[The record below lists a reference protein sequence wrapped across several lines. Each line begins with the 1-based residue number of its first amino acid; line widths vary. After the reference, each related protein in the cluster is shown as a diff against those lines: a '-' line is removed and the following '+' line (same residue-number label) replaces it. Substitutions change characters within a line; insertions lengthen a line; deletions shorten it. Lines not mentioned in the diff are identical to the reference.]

1 MAYLARCDGKCSIV
15 VDGEEIGEY
24 DEIVHEDNLVF
35 DSQNRLCAFAIR
47 GIEFFLVKVEDVEE

>member
-1 MAYLARCDGKCSIV
+1 MARCDGKCSIV